1 MSEAGTLPDEIRA
14 LVGRESPPVTVAVDT
29 EQIRRFADAIGDP
42 NPLYYDE
49 DYARSKGFRSI
60 IAPPTFLTTIGRWPW
75 QRRDETLF
83 RIPYGR
89 VAIHG
94 EQEYEWFR
102 PVQAGDVITMTSRIV
117 DIYEKA
123 GRTGRMLFVVTE
135 SRYVNHFGELVAIAR
150 STGIR
155 R

>member
-1 MSEAGTLPDEIRA
+1 MSEAGTLPEELRA
-14 LVGRESPPVTVAVDT
+14 LVGRESPPVTVVVDT

-49 DYARSKGFRSI
+49 EYARSKGFRSI

-94 EQEYEWFR
+94 EQEYEWFL
-102 PVQAGDVITMTSRIV
+102 PIQAGDVVTVTSRIV

-135 SRYVNHFGELVAIAR
+135 SRYTNHLGQLVAIGR

>member
-1 MSEAGTLPDEIRA
+1 MSEAETLPDEIRA
-14 LVGRESPPVTVAVDT
+14 LIGRESPPVTVAVDA

-135 SRYVNHFGELVAIAR
+135 SRYVNHFGELVAVAR